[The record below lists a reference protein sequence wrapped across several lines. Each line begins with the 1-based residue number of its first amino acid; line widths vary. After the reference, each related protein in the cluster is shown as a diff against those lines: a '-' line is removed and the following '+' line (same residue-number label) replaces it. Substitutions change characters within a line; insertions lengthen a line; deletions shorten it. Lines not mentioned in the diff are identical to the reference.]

1 MKIQDFWKNL
11 EDEWREMAG
20 DDNHPWI
27 QVLFNLV
34 LDFFCLLLIFFLNTS
49 LFLFSLFFS
58 NLFLH

>member
-27 QVLFNLV
+27 QVLLNLV
-34 LDFFCLLLIFFLNTS
+34 SDFFCLLFIFF
-49 LFLFSLFFS
+49 
-58 NLFLH
+58 

>member
-34 LDFFCLLLIFFLNTS
+34 LDFLSFAYFFLNTS

>member
-49 LFLFSLFFS
+49 LFLFSLFF
-58 NLFLH
+58 